1 MSTHD
6 ATTGSVCHCVH
17 MRVWDEDSKGLERR
31 EGLIL
36 LFSVIPSVTVVYVE
50 VCCGYH
56 VSHGVW
62 SRRRTTLHCLLP
74 FSREF

>member
-1 MSTHD
+1 MMPLLEVCVTTHM
-6 ATTGSVCHCVH
+6 C
-17 MRVWDEDSKGLERR
+17 VWDEDSKGLEHH

-36 LFSVIPSVTVVYVE
+36 LFSVIPGVIVVYVE
-50 VCCGYH
+50 VCCGYR
-56 VSHGVW
+56 VSHGVG